1 MSNLDNLIQKILEDA
16 KVEAGKIREEADKK
30 RNEIIHEQEEKANK
44 ERDILIEK
52 TKKDASLQDNMILS
66 NAELRVRNDLL
77 KARQDILD
85 KVFQLAKEKL
95 VNLGDKEYTDF
106 VVNKLGGLN
115 LKGKETLLVPKA
127 KVDLVKSL
135 DLKLEISDSATLESG
150 FILMDNNVN
159 YNFSFDT
166 LIDFQRDDLE
176 TEIAKMLFMAN
187 D

>member
-1 MSNLDNLIQKILEDA
+1 MSNLDNLIQKILDDA
-16 KVEAGKIREEADKK
+16 NTESVNIREEADKK
-30 RNEIIHEQEEKANK
+30 RNEIIHEQEEKAKK

-52 TKKDASLQDNMILS
+52 SKKDALLQDNMILS

-85 KVFQLAKEKL
+85 KTFQLAKEKL
-95 VNLGDKEYTDF
+95 VDLNDKEYTDF
-106 VVNKLGGLN
+106 VQSKLKGLN
-115 LKGKETLLVPKA
+115 LKDNETLVVPKA
-127 KVDLVKSL
+127 KVALVKSL
-135 DLKLEISDSATLESG
+135 DLKLEISDTPSVKSG

-176 TEIAKMLFMAN
+176 AEIAKMLFMAN